1 MDTQPL
7 RFVRVAMESSRRLE
21 AMVHSMREWRSWPLG
36 AIVLAGLAGASLAH
50 ASSDPLD
57 ATVPNQAIEA
67 RFNAAAQQTLV
78 TGKAA
83 PDLCFSLS
91 LPEEWQQTEEGL
103 KAVRSDASLTVG
115 LRSAEELSS
124 LPQPDLASRDAAALQ
139 QDYEGLLG
147 RPAQSV
153 SLSTDAGT
161 TRWSATWVD
170 ANLPMASH
178 AMTIETLI
186 VPLSNAWVLEL
197 SLSGIETR
205 EVYDALSERML
216 ARLKVQGRAACHG

>member
-1 MDTQPL
+1 M
-7 RFVRVAMESSRRLE
+7 
-21 AMVHSMREWRSWPLG
+21 HSMTGWRAWPRG

-57 ATVPNQAIEA
+57 ASVPNQAIEA
-67 RFNAAAQQTLV
+67 RFDAAAQQTLV

-91 LPEEWQQTEEGL
+91 LPEEWRRTEEGL
-103 KAVRSDASLTVG
+103 KAVRSDASLALG
-115 LRSAEELSS
+115 LRSAEELSA

-139 QDYEGLLG
+139 QDYEDLLG

-153 SLSTDAGT
+153 SQSTDAGA

-178 AMTIETLI
+178 AMTVETLI

-197 SLSGIETR
+197 SLSGVETR
-205 EVYDALSERML
+205 EAYDALAARVL
-216 ARLKVQGRAACHG
+216 ARLRVQGRASCQG

>member
-1 MDTQPL
+1 M
-7 RFVRVAMESSRRLE
+7 
-21 AMVHSMREWRSWPLG
+21 HSMTGWRAWPRG

-57 ATVPNQAIEA
+57 ASVPNQAIEA

-91 LPEEWQQTEEGL
+91 LPEEWRRTEEGL
-103 KAVRSDASLTVG
+103 KAVRSDASLALG
-115 LRSAEELSS
+115 LRSAEELSA
-124 LPQPDLASRDAAALQ
+124 LPQPDLAGRDAAALQ

-147 RPAQSV
+147 RPAQSI
-153 SLSTDAGT
+153 SLSTDAGA

-178 AMTIETLI
+178 AMTVETLI

-197 SLSGIETR
+197 SLSGVETR
-205 EVYDALSERML
+205 EAYDALAARVL
-216 ARLKVQGRAACHG
+216 ARLRVQGRASCQG

>member
-1 MDTQPL
+1 
-7 RFVRVAMESSRRLE
+7 
-21 AMVHSMREWRSWPLG
+21 VHSMTGWRAWPRG

-57 ATVPNQAIEA
+57 ATVPDQAIEA

-78 TGKAA
+78 TGRAA

-91 LPEEWQQTEEGL
+91 LPEEWRRTEEGL
-103 KAVRSDASLTVG
+103 KAVRSDASLALG
-115 LRSAEELSS
+115 LRSAEELSA
-124 LPQPDLASRDAAALQ
+124 LPQPDLAGRDAAALQ

-147 RPAQSV
+147 RPAQSI
-153 SLSTDAGT
+153 SLSTDAGA

-178 AMTIETLI
+178 AMTVETLI

-197 SLSGIETR
+197 SLSGVETR
-205 EVYDALSERML
+205 EAYDALAARLL
-216 ARLKVQGRAACHG
+216 ARLRVQGRASCQG